1 MYYSVGMRKTS
12 LRAVFFAGLCAVGV
26 EYLSGCV
33 NPVNLKVQGKD
44 NISGP
49 DTDVTVTFHS
59 WNYATSTD
67 GTPYTKSVIPGSA
80 IGSTNWPAEP
90 TQPGYMFLGW
100 WDKDGHMHGG
110 ADVEDWGTQVTYATI
125 VRTDM
130 DVFARWLELSG
141 DGALIQVYSSLG
153 QVAQASKM
161 NIPRGGGDVFRI
173 KNEDSFSSYEWIYN
187 GDIISILSEIIFFS
201 GGPGIFNTDNT
212 GVRPIVIRAVTNE
225 SKWESSYFYVE
236 VQ

>member
-49 DTDVTVTFHS
+49 DTDVTVTFYS
-59 WNYATSTD
+59 WNYTASENDVVKTL
-67 GTPYTKSVIPGSA
+67 PLARKSEIDADNMPLDPV
-80 IGSTNWPAEP
+80 
-90 TQPGYMFLGW
+90 QPGYTFLGW
-100 WDKDGHMHGG
+100 WDKDGRIHGG
-110 ADVEDWGTQVTYATI
+110 ADVEDWGTQVTDATI
-125 VRTDM
+125 VCADM

-153 QVAQASKM
+153 PVAQASTMK
-161 NIPRGGGDVFRI
+161 IQIGGGDVFRI
-173 KNEDSFSSYEWIYN
+173 KNEDAFSSYKWIYN
-187 GDIISILSEIIFFS
+187 GDIISILSEITFGS
-201 GGPGIFNTDNT
+201 GGPGIFNTNNT